1 MVDEIT
7 SNPKRSDPFVNSDGL
22 PTKQLIEWFD
32 DIELKINEIVKARN
46 RLDIF
51 TVATL
56 PSVSAN
62 QRLQIYVSDESGGA
76 TPAYSDGTN
85 WRRYKDGNIIS

>member
-51 TVATL
+51 TVVTL
-56 PSVSAN
+56 PSASAN
-62 QRLQIYVSDESGGA
+62 QTLQIYVSDESGGA

>member
-51 TVATL
+51 TVSTI
-56 PSVSAN
+56 PSASAN
-62 QRLQIYVSDESGGA
+62 QTLQIYVSDESGGA